1 VSDHGQDVLAEA
13 GCLPSAWQLPLADS
27 CGIFL
32 SPATNQQQ
40 EFRSSSRNVQSTVI
54 DLGLAWLT
62 TYLIPAKRLEV
73 SCVLF
78 LS

>member
-1 VSDHGQDVLAEA
+1 MARMSWPKLAACLRLGSSLLQTLA
-13 GCLPSAWQLPLADS
+13 GSF
-27 CGIFL
+27 FL
-32 SPATNQQQ
+32 LKTTNSKK
-40 EFRSSSRNVQSTVI
+40 FRSSSRNVQSTVI